1 MHEAEAWQWVVDVGA
16 LDKGKSSLSSE
27 RTFLIFGNRLKGYSA
42 VLSMLWQINCM
53 YALIFF

>member
-42 VLSMLWQINCM
+42 VFSMLW
-53 YALIFF
+53 